1 MSKVNISIE
10 ELFELGAHFGH
21 RKRFWNPHM
30 EDYIFCEKNNIHIID
45 LYKTQEKIV
54 ELYETFRKFSSVG
67 NKIMIVGTKRVASS
81 YVTDFGEKTGMPYIS
96 HRWLGGML
104 TNWKTIKVPIN
115 KLLEYE
121 ENKSSGQLDSMIKKE
136 AVMLEKEMKKLSLV
150 FDGVKDMKGL
160 PDALF
165 VIDVESEK
173 IAVQEAIK
181 MGIPVYGLVDTN
193 SNPTNLTNFIP
204 INDDSAK
211 TIKFV
216 LNLMAEAINSGQDSA
231 RKQGLVQKLDGDK
244 GPKVFSLNTATKT
257 VSVKT
262 TETAKEEAKEA
273 EPAVEE
279 KTAKTTTTKKAPA
292 KKATT
297 TKKAPAKKAA
307 TTKKATTTKKAPTKK
322 ATTTKKAP
330 AKKAATTKKAPAKK
344 AATTKKAPAKKAA
357 TTKKA
362 PAKKTTTKK

>member
-1 MSKVNISIE
+1 MSKLNISIE
-10 ELFELGAHFGH
+10 QLFELGAHFGH

-54 ELYETFRKFSSVG
+54 ELYETFKSLSSVG
-67 NKIMIVGTKRVASS
+67 NKVMIVGTKRVASN
-81 YVTDFGEKTGMPYIS
+81 YVEEFGQKTGMPYIS

-121 ENKSSGQLDSMIKKE
+121 ENKSSGQLENMIKKE

-160 PDALF
+160 PDAVF
-165 VIDVESEK
+165 VIDVENEK
-173 IAVQEAIK
+173 IAVQEAKK

-193 SNPTNLTNFIP
+193 SNPNNLTGFVP
-204 INDDSAK
+204 INDDSSK

-216 LNLMAEAINSGQDSA
+216 LDLLADAILEGQDSA

-244 GPKVFSLNTATKT
+244 GPKVFSLNSRTKK
-257 VSVKT
+257 VSVDAPEEQESKL
-262 TETAKEEAKEA
+262 ET
-273 EPAVEE
+273 AVEE
-279 KTAKTTTTKKAPA
+279 SEQTDEKAPA
-292 KKATT
+292 KKAATKTT
-297 TKKAPAKKAA
+297 AVKKAPAKKAA
-307 TTKKATTTKKAPTKK
+307 TKTTA
-322 ATTTKKAP
+322 AKKAP
-330 AKKAATTKKAPAKK
+330 AKKAATKTTAAKKAPAKK
-344 AATTKKAPAKKAA
+344 AATKTKE
-357 TTKKA
+357 
-362 PAKKTTTKK
+362 